1 MTSERCLVWFLRIT
15 ALTLLSAALA
25 VVLPYAW
32 TDAVHRWLGLGEL
45 PDSPMV
51 GYLTRSISALYAA
64 IGMCTWHIAGDIRRH
79 LPLLRFSVP
88 VTMGFAAVLIAIDVV
103 SEMPWIWTFVE
114 AAFLVS
120 WCAAYALLVGRQ
132 HGDPP

>member
-1 MTSERCLVWFLRIT
+1 MTPERCLAWFLRIT

-25 VVLPYAW
+25 VVFPHAW
-32 TDAVHRWLGLGEL
+32 MDAVHRWLGLGEL
-45 PDSPMV
+45 PELPMV

-64 IGMCTWHIAGDIRRH
+64 IGIFTWHIAGDIRRH

-120 WCAAYALLVGRQ
+120 WCLAHALLVGRQ
-132 HGDPP
+132 LDSPP